1 MKIRDFKSGLLL
13 LGILAVTGVAAEYVI
28 ATITA
33 PERSIMVI
41 PEISTSLVNFT
52 EDMKQKVID
61 IAKNDSKIAK
71 LLREEGYVI
80 SDVRPVYKL
89 KLSNVHTDGTNVT
102 LYRINESICE
112 GASLVLKKEKSEIDV
127 FINVNTGRVELIWD
141 ATNFTVIYDGS

>member
-1 MKIRDFKSGLLL
+1 LKIRDFKSGLLL